1 MTPHQDPIELSCSS
15 VWVHTPIV
23 AHGLLIVFQDHI
35 FSCLIDTGS
44 DVSFI
49 DTHIAHHLNIHTHP
63 TTGEIGLA
71 SSVHSVPRA
80 FCTEPLR
87 FTPVLVHHTLQ
98 LLDPLSCSFELMEIL
113 RDQYQF
119 IIGLDLIH
127 SIFDRTKA
135 IPLKYLPRV
144 VETNPRTCS
153 TTVTP
158 PVSSIIHKP
167 TASSSSISADAGSG
181 GSPVEE
187 QPIRVSTST
196 PPELQ
201 QQYSTERNRILTS
214 HDIAAAITRNEA
226 ITGFCNLP
234 EAVLK
239 LKLDPH

>member
-1 MTPHQDPIELSCSS
+1 
-15 VWVHTPIV
+15 
-23 AHGLLIVFQDHI
+23 
-35 FSCLIDTGS
+35 
-44 DVSFI
+44 
-49 DTHIAHHLNIHTHP
+49 
-63 TTGEIGLA
+63 
-71 SSVHSVPRA
+71 
-80 FCTEPLR
+80 
-87 FTPVLVHHTLQ
+87 
-98 LLDPLSCSFELMEIL
+98 MEIL

-158 PVSSIIHKP
+158 PVSSIIHTP

-187 QPIRVSTST
+187 QPIRVLTST

-239 LKLDPH
+239 LKLDPQLDSPTHLYSRQYPLGKRAIDAAQTIISRWFETGKIVRAL